1 MATCK
6 IFASTVLLLIL
17 SVQVFA
23 QQTLPREGRIYPIS
37 EPDMLEELRT
47 KAASVDW
54 NKIVDKEKQKEKIKN
69 FKPETLVSLPTAKQ
83 DRAYLV
89 DMTYT
94 LDVDL
99 PDGKGGLLYPK
110 GYSFNPLDY
119 TQLRGKLIV
128 IDGSDPRQVAWFDAS
143 PYRDDINIKLLLTGG
158 SYYQLMEKFRRPV
171 FYYMQPMAIR
181 LQVEAV
187 PAIVEQAGKM
197 LKVTEVGLEKR
208 KS

>member
-6 IFASTVLLLIL
+6 IFASTALLLIL

-54 NKIVDKEKQKEKIKN
+54 NKMVDKEKQKEKIKN
-69 FKPETLVSLPTAKQ
+69 FKPETLVSLPAAKQ

-171 FYYMQPMAIR
+171 FYYMQPMATR